1 MNLNK
6 IQFKAAV
13 LFKQKT
19 PLEIISISS
28 NNLKRGQIFI
38 KLFYSGICGSQLG
51 EIMGVKGDDKYLPHL
66 LGHEG
71 VGEVIR
77 TGDGVKKVKKGDIV
91 LMHWMN
97 SEGIESANPSYKY
110 KKLKIN
116 AGNLTTFNE
125 FAVVSENKVTKINKN
140 SNYKKKLLL
149 GCTASTAIGSLCKLT
164 TLKKNDAI
172 AVSGCG
178 SIGMM
183 ILMICKELKIK
194 NLLAIDISKEKLN
207 FIKKRLKINTV
218 NSKIIDII
226 KYVEKNF
233 ENKIDKFF
241 ECSGNTKMISDAF
254 ECLNKSGK
262 EILIGVPKFKE
273 KASFYTLDINLGKK
287 LIGCKGGDFFPKSDI
302 HIFDKLLNKIKDLED
317 NFFSDEIELDE
328 INNIFDKM
336 KNNRQIGKAIIKF
349 RQ

>member
-218 NSKIIDII
+218 NSKIIDSA
-226 KYVEKNF
+226 VHGR
-233 ENKIDKFF
+233 DR
-241 ECSGNTKMISDAF
+241 
-254 ECLNKSGK
+254 
-262 EILIGVPKFKE
+262 VPRRQLRLRGWRRPQYP
-273 KASFYTLDINLGKK
+273 ARRVVLGA
-287 LIGCKGGDFFPKSDI
+287 GRADGGHRRPQRRRQDHAGQPAAA
-302 HIFDKLLNKIKDLED
+302 LL
-317 NFFSDEIELDE
+317 
-328 INNIFDKM
+328 
-336 KNNRQIGKAIIKF
+336 
-349 RQ
+349 